1 MLIAHRQSMLTDVD
15 RVMVLRGGRI
25 EQQGTPA
32 ELRRRPGYFHDM
44 MRQPEPLMARRDASA

>member
-1 MLIAHRQSMLTDVD
+1 MLTDVD

-32 ELRRRPGYFHDM
+32 ELLRRPGYFHDM
-44 MRQPEPLMARRDASA
+44 MRQPEPLIPRFVEATKRE